1 MGYSWIC
8 ICLDGWGV
16 FGLRRAGGPS
26 AAAASMPAPVAAAV
40 QHNPQSEW
48 PSCFSFVSQPVG
60 TSKLPTN
67 KAKKQQTKQKNN
79 QPSYAIPKCFNPDA
93 FVAFGT
99 SFWPV
104 HNLVVTKQPNHQEN
118 QTINHRIL
126 GHPTSLGDRA
136 ILQHSLSLWLWR
148 PPASFTETNKSC
160 SSALG
165 LVGWWYTPVML
176 AKSQWEH

>member
-1 MGYSWIC
+1 MC
-8 ICLDGWGV
+8 ISPNGWGV

-67 KAKKQQTKQKNN
+67 QAKKQQTKQKNN
-79 QPSYAIPKCFNPDA
+79 QPSYAIPKCFNPSA

-104 HNLVVTKQPNHQEN
+104 HNLVVTKQPNHQEPRN
-118 QTINHRIL
+118 NHL

-160 SSALG
+160 SRAGWMVKHPSD
-165 LVGWWYTPVML
+165 VGEEPVR
-176 AKSQWEH
+176 AF